1 MTVRGTVAL
10 GAVFALLAGY
20 LVLTTPSAPT
30 PPLEREAAL
39 APALGAASSVE
50 IDWGSSATRV
60 ARHQGHWAEP
70 GVDDLLDALASLP
83 VLGVIDPTPSDPALY
98 GFGPDALRLR
108 VRSDDAE
115 LAALEVGA
123 LNPAATGVY
132 VRRIGQAPVLLVGAL
147 LHWELEKIRRVV
159 STTTSP

>member
-20 LVLTTPSAPT
+20 LLFTRPAPT
-30 PPLEREAAL
+30 PTMEREAAL
-39 APALGAASSVE
+39 APSLGAASAVE
-50 IDWGSSATRV
+50 IEWGTETTRI
-60 ARHQGHWAEP
+60 ARHHDKWTEP
-70 GVDDLLDALASLP
+70 GVDDLLEALASLP
-83 VLGVIDPTPSDPALY
+83 VLGVIDPAPSDPSLY

-108 VRSDDAE
+108 VRSDAAE
-115 LAALEVGA
+115 LVALDVGA

-132 VRRIGQAPVLLVGAL
+132 VRRVGQPPVLLVGAL
-147 LHWELEKIRRVV
+147 LHWELEKLRRVV